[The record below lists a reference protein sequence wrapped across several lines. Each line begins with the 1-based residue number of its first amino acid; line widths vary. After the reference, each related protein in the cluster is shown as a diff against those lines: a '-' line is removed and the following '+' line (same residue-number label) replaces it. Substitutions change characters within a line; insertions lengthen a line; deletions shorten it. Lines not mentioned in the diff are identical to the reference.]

1 MRASG
6 RERRPNAADTA
17 APPATQ
23 AASTRLAAPCPLPSR
38 SRCWSVAPS
47 DVAHCVSRIISNAS
61 KRGEPLREG
70 RLWRSRRKSGS
81 RGEESLGRRRSRAG
95 YPLADV

>member
-23 AASTRLAAPCPLPSR
+23 AASTRARRALPAAF
-38 SRCWSVAPS
+38 
-47 DVAHCVSRIISNAS
+47 
-61 KRGEPLREG
+61 
-70 RLWRSRRKSGS
+70 
-81 RGEESLGRRRSRAG
+81 EESVLIRGT
-95 YPLADV
+95 V